1 MSRLVVLGNLAQ
13 CHPRSAEYVWARKKQ
28 HSGQPDLLACRATTG
43 LNRLAHEQCALAG
56 Q

>member
-28 HSGQPDLLACRATTG
+28 SGAGSLTFWLAAS
-43 LNRLAHEQCALAG
+43 ALD
-56 Q
+56 